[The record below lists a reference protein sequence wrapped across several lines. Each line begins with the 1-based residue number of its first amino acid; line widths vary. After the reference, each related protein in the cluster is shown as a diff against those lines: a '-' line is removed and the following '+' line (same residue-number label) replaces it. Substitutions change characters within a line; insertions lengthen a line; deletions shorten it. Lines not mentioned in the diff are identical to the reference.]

1 MRQVNID
8 EAKNQFPILIQE
20 VIRGED
26 VVITQNNMAIIKMV
40 SISNNKRNAVF
51 GTAQGLIIMSDDF
64 DAPIDDFKD
73 VKERIII

>member
-20 VIRGED
+20 VIKGED
-26 VVITQNNMAIIKMV
+26 VIITQDNMAIIKMV
-40 SISNNKRNAVF
+40 SLSNNKTKAVF
-51 GTAQGLIIMSDDF
+51 GLAKGLITISDDF

-73 VKERIII
+73 YIK